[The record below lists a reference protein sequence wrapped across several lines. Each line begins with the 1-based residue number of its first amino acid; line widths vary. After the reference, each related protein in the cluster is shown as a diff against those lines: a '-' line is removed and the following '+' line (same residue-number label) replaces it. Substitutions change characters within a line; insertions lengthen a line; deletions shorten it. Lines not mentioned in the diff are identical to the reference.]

1 MDKTEVYSW
10 RLDPDLKQRLGAAA
24 RDEKTSVGGL
34 LDRIARE
41 WLGRYRPDEDEEA
54 MERRIRAEAAKWI
67 GSIKGRDPTRSMRA
81 KEIVRERIRAKHRA
95 TQRPD

>member
-1 MDKTEVYSW
+1 MKTEVYSW
-10 RLDPDLKQRLGAAA
+10 RLDPDLKQRLEDAA
-24 RDEKTSVGGL
+24 RAKKISIGGL
-34 LDRIARE
+34 LDRIARD
-41 WLGRYRPDEDEEA
+41 WLVNHRRDEDEEA

-67 GSIKGRDPTRSMRA
+67 GSIRGSDPTRSERA

>member
-1 MDKTEVYSW
+1 MNKTEVYSW
-10 RLDPDLKQRLGAAA
+10 RLEPDLKQRLETAA
-24 RDEKTSVGGL
+24 RAERTSLGGL
-34 LDRIARE
+34 LDRITRD
-41 WLGRYRPDEDEEA
+41 WLAMRRLDEDEEA

-67 GSIKGRDPTRSMRA
+67 GSIRGSDPTRSLRA

>member
-10 RLDPDLKQRLGAAA
+10 RLDPELKERLSAAA
-24 RDEKTSVGGL
+24 RDEKTSIGGL

-41 WLGRYRPDEDEEA
+41 WLQREPAEEDDEA
-54 MERRIRAEAAKWI
+54 MQRRIRAEAAKWI
-67 GSIKGRDPTRSMRA
+67 GSIQGSDPKRAERA
-81 KEIVRERIRAKHRA
+81 KEIVRARIRAKHRA

>member
-24 RDEKTSVGGL
+24 RDEKTSIGGL
-34 LDRIARE
+34 LDHIARE
-41 WLGRYRPDEDEEA
+41 WLGRHRPDEDEEA

-67 GSIKGRDPTRSMRA
+67 GSVRGSDPTRSLRA
-81 KEIVRERIRAKHRA
+81 KEIVHERIRAKHRA
-95 TQRPD
+95 TQRSD

>member
-24 RDEKTSVGGL
+24 RDEKTSIGGL

-41 WLGRYRPDEDEEA
+41 WLGSHRRKEDDEA
-54 MERRIRAEAAKWI
+54 MQRRVRAEAAKWI
-67 GSIKGRDPTRSMRA
+67 GSIQGDDPSRAERSKA
-81 KEIVRERIRAKHRA
+81 IVRERIRAKHRA

>member
-1 MDKTEVYSW
+1 MEKTEVYSW

-24 RDEKTSVGGL
+24 RDEKTSIGGL

-41 WLGRYRPDEDEEA
+41 WLDRNRPDEDDEA

-67 GSIKGRDPTRSMRA
+67 GSIRGSDPTRSLRA
-81 KEIVRERIRAKHRA
+81 KEIVRERIRARHRA
-95 TQRPD
+95 TQRSD